1 MPQINYEQIKIAHN
15 KLPISDAH
23 VKLVER
29 SAKKLLRRL
38 PDSVELGDLVGNGY
52 IGLLDAMNKY
62 DVTKNDNFA
71 AYAEIR
77 IRGAMLDGLRS
88 MDWVPRSVRQK
99 AHHIQQAS
107 DKLFHKN
114 GKIPN
119 AEELA
124 HELAITTDTLRQWQ
138 QETARTDCLSA
149 DSLDIQWE
157 DDKAIS
163 PEKNLERNETVMLL
177 GLAMA
182 RLNEKQQQVMSLYYL
197 EDLTLKEVGEVLEV
211 TESRICQ
218 IHSEGLKK
226 LKKILK
232 SDRVKL
238 EQMPFRTLR
247 QKNSIPLE
255 AA

>member
-1 MPQINYEQIKIAHN
+1 MKQINYEQIKIAHN
-15 KLPISDAH
+15 NLPISDDH
-23 VKLVER
+23 VRLVER

-52 IGLLDAMNKY
+52 IGLLDAMGKY

-99 AHHIQQAS
+99 AHHMQRAS
-107 DKLFHKN
+107 DKIFHKT
-114 GKIPN
+114 GKLPTV
-119 AEELA
+119 EELA
-124 HELAITTDTLRQWQ
+124 HELEITTDTLRQWQ
-138 QETARTDCLSA
+138 QETARTDCLST

-157 DDKAIS
+157 DDKAVS
-163 PEKNLERNETVMLL
+163 PEKNLEKNETIMLL

-211 TESRICQ
+211 TESRVCQ
-218 IHSEGLKK
+218 IHSEGLKR

-247 QKNSIPLE
+247 QKSTMSQE

>member
-1 MPQINYEQIKIAHN
+1 MSQINYQQIKIAHN
-15 KLPISDAH
+15 NLPISDDH
-23 VKLVER
+23 IRLVER
-29 SAKKLLRRL
+29 SAKKLMRRL
-38 PDSVELGDLVGNGY
+38 PDSVELGDLMGNGF
-52 IGLLDAMNKY
+52 IGLLDAIGKY
-62 DVTKNDNFA
+62 DVSKNDNFA

-99 AHHIQQAS
+99 AHQIQQAS
-107 DKLFHKN
+107 DKIFHKT
-114 GKIPN
+114 GKLPTGEAL
-119 AEELA
+119 AEALDISPE
-124 HELAITTDTLRQWQ
+124 TLRQWQ

-157 DDKAIS
+157 DERAIS
-163 PEKNLERNETVMLL
+163 PEKNMERNETVMLL

-211 TESRICQ
+211 TESRVCQ

-226 LKKILK
+226 LKKITQIR
-232 SDRVKL
+232 SGQTGTDAFSHSAP
-238 EQMPFRTLR
+238 EYIHSP
-247 QKNSIPLE
+247 
-255 AA
+255 

>member
-1 MPQINYEQIKIAHN
+1 MTQINYKQIKIAHN
-15 KLPISDAH
+15 NLPISDDH
-23 VKLVER
+23 VRLVER

-52 IGLLDAMNKY
+52 IGLLDAMSKY
-62 DVTKNDNFA
+62 DATKNDNFA

-77 IRGAMLDGLRS
+77 IRGAMLDGLRT

-99 AHHIQQAS
+99 AHHIQRSS
-107 DKLFHKN
+107 DKLFHKS
-114 GKIPN
+114 GKLPTD
-119 AEELA
+119 EELA
-124 HELAITTDTLRQWQ
+124 HELEITPETLRQWQ
-138 QETARTDCLSA
+138 QETTRTDCLSS

-157 DDKAIS
+157 DEKAVS
-163 PEKNLERNETVMLL
+163 PEKYLEKNETIMLL

-211 TESRICQ
+211 TESRVCQ

-232 SDRVKL
+232 SDRIKL

-247 QKNSIPLE
+247 QKSNIAQS